1 MAFLGDNKKKI
12 YNRITMLNY
21 TMFMVN
27 EKIEEVVEDFN
38 PAIQPSKKYVFW
50 IKFLIYFFAFMFF
63 WGLVDF
69 VASIV
74 NIFI

>member
-1 MAFLGDNKKKI
+1 MAFLEDNKKKI

-38 PAIQPSKKYVFW
+38 PVIQPSKKSVFW
-50 IKFLIYFFAFMFF
+50 IKFIIYFFAFMFF